1 MKKNICRMKTHDSLW
16 PSNIDTADVLVI
28 DEPCKVTDAYYLFT
42 DRPKIKTI
50 KIAGHSYSRQELSN
64 MEPHLHLGG
73 GFIEERPLVNPAPIP
88 VPPVAGGPIT
98 WDQPEIWMTE
108 EETPGIVGQ
117 LQQAQTVIPNAD
129 LLQEMFRA
137 NQDMPRWVRAIEE
150 VPDVIGTPG
159 PQITI
164 ETMQQALAQEH
175 RRPTLNEMNNLAAIQ
190 YHPTRRITYYTD
202 PVYEQAI
209 EALRMNNPAYRQFGD
224 IAIADGYTQ
233 A

>member
-1 MKKNICRMKTHDSLW
+1 MKTHDSLW

-42 DRPKIKTI
+42 DRPNIKTI

-73 GFIEERPLVNPAPIP
+73 GIIDQRPLVNPAPIP

-98 WDQPEIWMTE
+98 WDPPEIWMTE
-108 EETPGIVGQ
+108 EEAPGIVGQ

-129 LLQEMFRA
+129 HLQEIFRA
-137 NQDMPRWVRAIEE
+137 NQDMPYWVQTTRTHTVTDPAYEQFVE
-150 VPDVIGTPG
+150 AMRVDNPTP
-159 PQITI
+159 PTHP
-164 ETMQQALAQEH
+164 TLAQ
-175 RRPTLNEMNNLAAIQ
+175 LNEIAAQ
-190 YHPTRRITYYTD
+190 LQQGRRA
-202 PVYEQAI
+202 VY
-209 EALRMNNPAYRQFGD
+209 YRQLDD